1 MHNERC
7 SGFAHSTMKS
17 LLPWLLLLTLS
28 PGAYATTRCDEGGR
42 TWYQDIPCPA
52 GASTTFIPSAPTLQA
67 PLSSSGKVIDLPQQ
81 PSAPLAPP
89 PAHIPQSVY
98 EQEARIC
105 LAWYQKEMQL
115 QPDTRYLDF
124 TKDQRVLTITI
135 PVRASIVNPFGI
147 VTESTYNKQA
157 ACEIHGGRLDDSWT
171 RIHAKRGGW
180 IQ

>member
-1 MHNERC
+1 M
-7 SGFAHSTMKS
+7 
-17 LLPWLLLLTLS
+17 
-28 PGAYATTRCDEGGR
+28 
-42 TWYQDIPCPA
+42 
-52 GASTTFIPSAPTLQA
+52 
-67 PLSSSGKVIDLPQQ
+67 
-81 PSAPLAPP
+81 
-89 PAHIPQSVY
+89 
-98 EQEARIC
+98 C

-115 QPDTRYLDF
+115 PPDTRYLDF

-157 ACEIHGGRLDDSWT
+157 SCEINGGRLDDSWT